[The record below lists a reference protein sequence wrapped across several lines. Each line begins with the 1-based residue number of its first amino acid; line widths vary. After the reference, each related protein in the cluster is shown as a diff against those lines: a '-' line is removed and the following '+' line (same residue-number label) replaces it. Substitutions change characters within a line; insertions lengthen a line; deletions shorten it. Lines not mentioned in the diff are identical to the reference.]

1 MELNQ
6 LLHIDTHITEVTE
19 SQLNALK
26 ELCKKYPY
34 FQMAQLLYQKALQQ
48 IDNKTVYDK
57 ELRKTTCLAH
67 DSMKTFFRLTEITD
81 AQLVLEGNKA
91 VVIEEPALEIEN
103 EDDVITIEEENLV
116 EEDEQ
121 PLPIQETQESVKEEL
136 SYSYWLK
143 LAMGQKQEPINS
155 IETEGIVEVEDTN
168 DKIDRIETFL
178 SNKANFKVDKTKIK
192 GKNKN
197 LAEDSVKETNT
208 FTTETLAKIYLNQGL
223 YKKAIEAYE
232 ILSLKNPQKSSF
244 FANCIE
250 EIKELKKN
258 K

>member
-6 LLHIDTHITEVTE
+6 LLHIESHIKDISEK
-19 SQLNALK
+19 QLQDLK
-26 ELCKKYPY
+26 QLCRQFPY
-34 FQMAQLLYQKALQQ
+34 FQLGQLLYQKALQNL
-48 IDNKTVYDK
+48 DDKSLYDK
-57 ELRKTTCLAH
+57 TLRKTTCLAP
-67 DSMKTFFRLTEITD
+67 DAMTTFFRLTELTD
-81 AQLVLEGNKA
+81 AQLVLEKNRRSKPIE
-91 VVIEEPALEIEN
+91 VVEEEEEEIVIEQSVKQVPDAVGTEPS
-103 EDDVITIEEENLV
+103 
-116 EEDEQ
+116 
-121 PLPIQETQESVKEEL
+121 QETVQEEL

-143 LAMGQKQEPINS
+143 LAMGQKTESEPV
-155 IETEGIVEVEDTN
+155 EGIQNVVEEPTAEEAN
-168 DKIDRIETFL
+168 DKIDRIEAFL
-178 SNKANFKVDKTKIK
+178 NNKIHFKVDKTKVL

-197 LAEDSVKETNT
+197 LAEESVTETNT

-244 FANCIE
+244 FANRIE

>member
-6 LLHIDTHITEVTE
+6 LLHIDTHITEITE
-19 SQLNALK
+19 DQLYELK
-26 ELCKKYPY
+26 KLCNQYPY
-34 FQMAQLLYQKALQQ
+34 FQFGQLLYQKALQQ
-48 IDNKTVYDK
+48 MENKKLYDK

-67 DSMKTFFRLTEITD
+67 DTMKTFFRLTEITD
-81 AQLVLEGNKA
+81 AQLVLEAPDSREIVLDVKEEVQEIGVSEQNK
-91 VVIEEPALEIEN
+91 
-103 EDDVITIEEENLV
+103 TIEK
-116 EEDEQ
+116 
-121 PLPIQETQESVKEEL
+121 PQESEVKELHETVQEEL

-143 LAMGQKQEPINS
+143 LAMGQKTEPKEDNS
-155 IETEGIVEVEDTN
+155 VKEEEVLAIKSN
-168 DKIDRIETFL
+168 DKIDRIEAFIN
-178 SNKANFKVDKTKIK
+178 NKANFKVDKNKIS

-197 LAEDSVKETNT
+197 LAEESVMESNS

-244 FANCIE
+244 FANRIE
-250 EIKELKKN
+250 EIKELKK

>member
-6 LLHIDTHITEVTE
+6 LLHIDTHITEITE
-19 SQLNALK
+19 DQLEDLK
-26 ELCKKYPY
+26 KLCEQYPY
-34 FQMAQLLYQKALQQ
+34 FQFGQLLYQKALQQ
-48 IDNKTVYDK
+48 MDNKKLYDK

-67 DSMKTFFRLTEITD
+67 DTMKTFFRLTEITD
-81 AQLVLEGNKA
+81 AQLVLEAPKSHEIILD
-91 VVIEEPALEIEN
+91 VKEE
-103 EDDVITIEEENLV
+103 V
-116 EEDEQ
+116 EEIGVLEQ
-121 PLPIQETQESVKEEL
+121 QKITEIPQESDRKELQETVQEEL

-143 LAMGQKQEPINS
+143 LAMGQKTEPK
-155 IETEGIVEVEDTN
+155 EEDTTTEEVLTKETN
-168 DKIDRIETFL
+168 DKIDRIEAFI
-178 SNKANFKVDKTKIK
+178 SNKANFKVDKNKIS

-197 LAEDSVKETNT
+197 LAEESVMESNS

-244 FANCIE
+244 FANRIE

>member
-6 LLHIDTHITEVTE
+6 LLHIDTHISEISET
-19 SQLNALK
+19 QLKALK
-26 ELCKKYPY
+26 QLCKKYPY
-34 FQMAQLLYQKALQQ
+34 FQMGQLLYQKALQQ
-48 IDNKTVYDK
+48 VDNKILYDK

-67 DSMKTFFRLTEITD
+67 DTMKTFFRLTEISD
-81 AQLVLEGNKA
+81 AQLLLEGNSK
-91 VVIEEPALEIEN
+91 VEEPLIK
-103 EDDVITIEEENLV
+103 V
-116 EEDEQ
+116 EEKEEKEH
-121 PLPIQETQESVKEEL
+121 LNVNPIGDHSISKQKESQETLKEEL

-143 LAMGQKQEPINS
+143 LAMGQKNEPLNQTDT
-155 IETEGIVEVEDTN
+155 TEELIVEESN
-168 DKIDRIETFL
+168 DKIDRIQAFL
-178 SNKANFKVDKTKIK
+178 NNKANFKVDKSKIK

-197 LAEDSVKETNT
+197 LAEESVVETNT

-244 FANCIE
+244 FANRIE